1 MAGEEEDEQV
11 IEDILDTIGDER
23 ARGVLASLGEG
34 PKSAKE
40 IGDHLEL
47 SLPTVYRRL
56 ELLQEHELVKAEQVV
71 ADDGTHYQRYEC
83 NFDSTVIRLRDD
95 EYDVRIYRTDSL
107 PDRFSTLWDEL
118 GGE

>member
-1 MAGEEEDEQV
+1 MEQEDSEEQA

-23 ARGVLASLGEG
+23 ARQVLATLGEG
-34 PKSAKE
+34 SKSAKE
-40 IGDHLEL
+40 IGERLDL

-56 ELLQEHELVKAEQVV
+56 ELLDEHELVKSQQVV
-71 ADDGTHYQRYEC
+71 AEDGTHYRQYEC
-83 NFDSTVIRLRDD
+83 NFDSTVIRLQDD

-118 GGE
+118 GRE